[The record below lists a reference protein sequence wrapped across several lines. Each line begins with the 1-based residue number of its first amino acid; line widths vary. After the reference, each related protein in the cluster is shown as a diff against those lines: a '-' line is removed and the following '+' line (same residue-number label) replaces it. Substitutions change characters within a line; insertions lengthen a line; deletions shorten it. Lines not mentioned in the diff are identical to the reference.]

1 MLYDGIYFYI
11 KYNNEENNKK
21 CKNMLDNKRLRKKIL
36 KIEIIEVENEKEI
49 KNRIEITKNIS
60 DVKEIERL
68 FQSKVKSKSSANT
81 IPKSSP
87 PPPVITKAT
96 LTTSSTPPLPVV
108 AKAKPKPKSSPIT
121 PSTSDI
127 PIIKGKKWYVI
138 TDLQNYSVSEVCIYY
153 LFCIVFH
160 EIIKFQW
167 KGD

>member
-87 PPPVITKAT
+87 PPPV
-96 LTTSSTPPLPVV
+96 V
-108 AKAKPKPKSSPIT
+108 AKAKPKPKSSPIA

-160 EIIKFQW
+160 EIIKFEW